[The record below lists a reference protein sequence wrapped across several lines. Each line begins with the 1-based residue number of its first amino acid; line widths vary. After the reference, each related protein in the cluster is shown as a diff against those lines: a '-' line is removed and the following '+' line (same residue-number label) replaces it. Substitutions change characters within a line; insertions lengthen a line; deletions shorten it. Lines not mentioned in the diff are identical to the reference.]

1 MKERKIEQLI
11 GRTEMVTL
19 SGEDSVRKATR
30 LMSDQGVGAVIILAD
45 GQLAGIF
52 TERDA
57 VKRVLAEGRDPD
69 VTTLAEVMTS
79 NVVTLSLEAWAL
91 DALRVMH
98 EVGIRHIPVLEG
110 EVLVG
115 MISIRDFIGVE
126 LQQLD
131 ITWDAY

>member
-1 MKERKIEQLI
+1 MRERQIRQII

-19 SGEDSVRKATR
+19 SGEASVRDATR
-30 LMSDQGVGAVIILAD
+30 LMSEQSVSAVLIQNGDELS
-45 GQLAGIF
+45 GIF

-57 VKRVLAEGRDPD
+57 VKRVLAEGLDPD
-69 VTTLAEVMTS
+69 ATKLNEVMTTE
-79 NVVTLSLEAWAL
+79 VVTLTPDTWAL

-98 EVGIRHIPVLEG
+98 EVGIRHIPVTEG
-110 EVLVG
+110 AAIIG

-131 ITWDAY
+131 ITWDAS

>member
-45 GQLAGIF
+45 GELAGIF